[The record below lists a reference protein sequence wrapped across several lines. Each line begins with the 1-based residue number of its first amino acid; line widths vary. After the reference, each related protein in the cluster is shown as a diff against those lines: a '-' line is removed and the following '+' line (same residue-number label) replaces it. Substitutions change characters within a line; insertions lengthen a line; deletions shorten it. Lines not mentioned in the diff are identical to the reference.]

1 MELNKEQIIKA
12 LECCIKAECWGDCQ
26 ELGCPALTKNGC
38 HFYLRTDDDNENAL
52 YIEMLKDALALI
64 NSQEERIKELTEEK
78 AEIWEERNR
87 IYNDLQDW
95 KAIAEGYQKQFED
108 CAEDRA
114 KLTEENERLRG
125 VGIPD
130 NEVYIRLSDA
140 KHAIME
146 YACNQTV
153 SKYASAEICKAV
165 RNGAEGAMNE
175 LDYIT
180 PVKVAPIADTVRKM
194 QAEIEARCIKGGI
207 YPAFVKSTIDQ
218 IAEEL
223 ISDGT

>member
-1 MELNKEQIIKA
+1 MENLNAEKIKKA
-12 LECCIKAECWGDCQ
+12 LEFCKSPKLTKCD
-26 ELGCPALTKNGC
+26 GCPREQEDGHCMYRL
-38 HFYLRTDDDNENAL
+38 NE
-52 YIEMLKDALALI
+52 DALSLI
-64 NSQEERIKELTEEK
+64 NSQEQRIKE
-78 AEIWEERNR
+78 
-87 IYNDLQDW
+87 
-95 KAIAEGYQKQFED
+95 
-108 CAEDRA
+108 
-114 KLTEENERLRG
+114 LTEENERLRG

-194 QAEIEARCIKGGI
+194 QERLMECFNNEVEHLAMYTEAQVI
-207 YPAFVKSTIDQ
+207 FTIDQ
-218 IAEEL
+218 IAKEMLEGANEE
-223 ISDGT
+223 G